1 MSLADQFAKNNPE
14 TTKKFE
20 QVEHSMNVNYNYL

>member
-1 MSLADQFAKNNPE
+1 MKKGFSQTRE

-20 QVEHSMNVNYNYL
+20 QVEYFVRKYI